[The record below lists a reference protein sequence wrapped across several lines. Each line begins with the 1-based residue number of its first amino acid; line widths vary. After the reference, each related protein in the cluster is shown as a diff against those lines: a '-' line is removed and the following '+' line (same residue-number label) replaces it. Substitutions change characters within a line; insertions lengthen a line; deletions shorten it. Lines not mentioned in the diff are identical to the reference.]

1 MSVQYKSAD
10 GWKNISSS
18 SNNAVDTVENGNM
31 NPVTS
36 NAVYDKLNVVGQ
48 VYDISPAAF
57 TLSGSEQA
65 VSCGALNK
73 GKYII
78 VVSLLNHISYGYCS
92 FHTVGG
98 SVPIVN
104 LGRCETTDNAGQ
116 LQQTGVGFA
125 NITADNTPT
134 VLVFGGNLA
143 GQTNGDINFWFIK
156 AIRIG

>member
-18 SNNAVDTVENGNM
+18 SNNAVDTVADGNM

-57 TLSGSEQA
+57 TLSGSSQA
-65 VSCGALNK
+65 VNCGALNK

-78 VVSLLNHISYGYCS
+78 VVSLLNHISYGSCGLYV
-92 FHTVGG
+92 VGG
-98 SVPIVN
+98 SSMIVN
-104 LGRCETTDNAGQ
+104 MGRCESTGNTGQ
-116 LQQTGVGFA
+116 IQQTGIGFV

-134 VLVFGGNLA
+134 VLVFSGNLA
-143 GQTNGDINFWFIK
+143 GQTNGDINFWFVK